1 MFSYFVP
8 TYLCVLGLSLLMFT
22 ATGTGPGEED
32 EEEDRA
38 ELGRKFALEA
48 LDCYSSLLPED
59 HPAVMRAR
67 AGLAGCLEK
76 CNMCVGM
83 GEYCV

>member
-1 MFSYFVP
+1 
-8 TYLCVLGLSLLMFT
+8 MFT
-22 ATGTGPGEED
+22 ASGTGPNEED

-38 ELGRKFALEA
+38 ELGRKF
-48 LDCYSSLLPED
+48 CYSALLPED

-76 CNMCVGM
+76 WNMCVGM
-83 GEYCV
+83 GE